1 MTKNAFKK
9 TRIIGQ
15 ESYINSNTGELVTMD
30 VIETDEKDVD
40 TNFYKLFMKD
50 FLNAIDIIS
59 NQKMKVAFWIV
70 DNLNKDNQLLYSYR
84 QIAEMTGIG
93 YQTVATTVKAL
104 KDADFLR
111 ESGKFLIINPDIVFK
126 GTAARRANVL
136 HRYKEASRGDIV
148 ADKRIRIANME
159 QTIASL
165 QRQIAKLSVE
175 CDDTNNVIDINDEK
189 KGA

>member
-1 MTKNAFKK
+1 MAKKK

-111 ESGKFLIINPDIVFK
+111 ESGKFLIVNPDIVFK

-136 HRYKEASRGDIV
+136 HRYKEASRGDMV

-165 QRQIAKLSVE
+165 QRQIAKLSAE